1 MTHLPAARFSIAP
14 MMDWTD
20 RHCRFLH
27 RQITRQS
34 LLYTEMIPA
43 AALVRG
49 RASHLLD
56 YHPLEHPLA
65 AQLGGSDPAELAD
78 AAAIVA
84 AHGYGEVNLNIGC
97 PSDRVQSGAFGAIL
111 MKDPDHAAQIVAAM
125 IRAVAIDVTVKCR
138 IGVDDQTPEAVL
150 PDFLARMRDAGV
162 RRIAIHARKAW
173 LTGLSPKDNRA
184 VPPLNYPLV
193 YEMKDRFGDLHLSV
207 NGGIDTFDDVAR
219 HLAAGMDGVMIGRAA
234 YQGPFDMLSRADSEI
249 FGSQHEPARMDIVNA
264 MRPYIDDHLHAGGK
278 LAHVTR
284 HMLGLFAGHPG
295 ARRWRRVLSEGA
307 HRPGAGLDLI
317 DRALDGLAEAA

>member
-49 RASHLLD
+49 GAAHLLD
-56 YHPLEHPLA
+56 YHPVEHPLA

-84 AHGYGEVNLNIGC
+84 ARGYDEVNLNIGC

-111 MKDPDHAAQIVAAM
+111 MQDPIRTAQIASAM

-193 YEMKDRFGDLHLSV
+193 YDMKDRFGDLHLSV
-207 NGGIDTFDDVAR
+207 NGGIDTFGDVAR
-219 HLAAGMDGVMIGRAA
+219 HLAAGMDGVMVGRAA

-249 FGSQHEPARMDIVNA
+249 FGSPRRPTRMDVVDA
-264 MRPYIDDHLHAGGK
+264 MRPYIDDHLQTGGK
-278 LAHVTR
+278 LAQVTR

-295 ARRWRRVLSEGA
+295 ARHWRRVLSEGA